1 MADPTTFAY
10 SVLKALQD
18 RIKLT
23 EEAILQG
30 GPKDMESYKQ
40 LVGELKGLE
49 FAEQEVKELLHSS
62 EDE

>member
-23 EEAILQG
+23 EEAILQS

>member
-1 MADPTTFAY
+1 LADPTTFAY

>member
-10 SVLKALQD
+10 AVLKAVQD

-30 GPKDMESYKQ
+30 NPKSMEAYKQ
-40 LVGELKGLE
+40 LVGELSGLE
-49 FAEQEVKELLHSS
+49 FAEQEVKDALQSWE
-62 EDE
+62 EE

>member
-10 SVLKALQD
+10 AVLKAVQD

-30 GPKDMESYKQ
+30 SPKNMESYRQ
-40 LVGELKGLE
+40 LVGELSGLE
-49 FAEQEVKELLHSS
+49 FAEQEVKDALRSWE
-62 EDE
+62 EE

>member
-1 MADPTTFAY
+1 MADPPTVAY
-10 SVLKALQD
+10 SVLTALQD

>member
-1 MADPTTFAY
+1 MAAPTTFAY